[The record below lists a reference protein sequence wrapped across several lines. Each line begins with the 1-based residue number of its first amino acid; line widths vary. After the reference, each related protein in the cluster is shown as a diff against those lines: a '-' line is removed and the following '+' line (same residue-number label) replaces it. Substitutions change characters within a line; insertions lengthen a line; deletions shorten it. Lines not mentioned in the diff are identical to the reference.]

1 MIKYIL
7 FDLDGTLTNP
17 KEGITKC
24 VQYALRHFGIERE
37 CDELISFIGPPLKE
51 QFMQYA
57 SLSEEDG
64 IKAVEIYRERFAP
77 IGLFENELYDGIIP
91 MLEELK
97 KQGKVLSLA
106 TSKPTVFAEKI
117 VEKYGIM
124 PYLSCLVGSELDG
137 RNTDKAKVI
146 ELVMQKLGATKENTI
161 MVGDR
166 EHDVI
171 GALKNDIECVGVSY
185 GYAAEGELEKSGVMT
200 VADSPYELLK
210 ILSETVKELRYL
222 GMGEEEIIEYLGR
235 GGAEK

>member
-24 VQYALRHFGIERE
+24 VQYALRHFGIERG
-37 CDELISFIGPPLKE
+37 CDELTSFIGPPLKE
-51 QFMQYA
+51 KFIEYA

-64 IKAVEIYRERFAP
+64 VKAVEVYRERFAP
-77 IGLFENELYDGIIP
+77 IGLFENEIYDGVTE
-91 MLEELK
+91 MLDSLK
-97 KQGKVLSLA
+97 KGGKILAIA

-117 VEKYGIM
+117 SDKYGIT

-137 RNTDKAKVI
+137 RHTDKAEII
-146 ELVMQKLGATKENTI
+146 EIVMQKLGASPENTV

-171 GALKNDIECVGVSY
+171 GAKKNSIECIGVSY
-185 GYAAEGELEKSGVMT
+185 GYAAEGELEKSGAMKI
-200 VADSPYELLK
+200 ADSPYELLK
-210 ILSETVKELRYL
+210 ILSEL
-222 GMGEEEIIEYLGR
+222 
-235 GGAEK
+235 

>member
-24 VQYALRHFGIERE
+24 VQYALKHFGIERE

-57 SLSEEDG
+57 SLTEEEG

-77 IGLFENELYDGIIP
+77 IGIFENEIYDGILA
-91 MLEELK
+91 MLESLK
-97 KQGKVLSLA
+97 NQGKILAIA

-117 VEKYGIM
+117 SRKYGIE
-124 PYLSCLVGSELDG
+124 PYITLLEGSELDG
-137 RNTDKAKVI
+137 RNTDKALVI
-146 ELVMQKLGATKENTI
+146 KNAMEKLGATKENTI

-171 GALKNDIECVGVSY
+171 GARKNGIDCIGVSY
-185 GYAAEGELEKSGVMT
+185 GYAKDGELEESGALKIART
-200 VADSPYELLK
+200 PYELLK
-210 ILSETVKELRYL
+210 ILSA
-222 GMGEEEIIEYLGR
+222 M
-235 GGAEK
+235 